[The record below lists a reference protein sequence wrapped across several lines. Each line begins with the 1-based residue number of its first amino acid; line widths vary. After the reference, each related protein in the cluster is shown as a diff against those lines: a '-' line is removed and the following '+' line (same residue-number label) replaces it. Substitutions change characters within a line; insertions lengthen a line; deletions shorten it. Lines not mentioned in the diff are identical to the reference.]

1 MKFKKTLSEL
11 QDNYK
16 LFVSN
21 LEIESFVEND
31 HKKLL

>member
-1 MKFKKTLSEL
+1 MKFKKALSEI